1 MEFKSDTNLI
11 TDVKLALSAG
21 TIWNKAPKLENDS
34 EFEIF
39 AGDTKAAVR

>member
-1 MEFKSDTNLI
+1 MEFTADTNLV
-11 TDVKLALSAG
+11 THVQLALSAG
-21 TIWNKAPKLENDS
+21 TIWNKAPKLEENS